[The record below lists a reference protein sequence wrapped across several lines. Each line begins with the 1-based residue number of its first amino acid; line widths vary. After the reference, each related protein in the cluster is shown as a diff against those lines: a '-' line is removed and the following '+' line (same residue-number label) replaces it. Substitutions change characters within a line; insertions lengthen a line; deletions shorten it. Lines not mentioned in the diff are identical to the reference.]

1 MCVAVRP
8 AQHADGQKVL
18 ERLFSICS
26 AHLPKHSVGP
36 ARWLGSYFSRSMKPL
51 SSSAVKW
58 KQQSAVRK
66 CISLAVIRGALSER
80 HAPSAGKITAGQI
93 VFATLSTCYFI
104 SQMEN
109 NNAGSGVWKQPSAAD
124 RASVDFY
131 KYLWSLYM
139 ESGFLKN
146 FWAQRKSAKRLIQ
159 YTMIDDKVA
168 DRQSIGYWGKSC
180 WISML
185 IKNKIKRREYFQSAG
200 RAGIF
205 QLTTVPP
212 PQSRV
217 N

>member
-1 MCVAVRP
+1 MHFTSQAVRMRVAVRP
-8 AQHADGQKVL
+8 AQHRDGQKVL

-36 ARWLGSYFSRSMKPL
+36 ARWLGSYFSRSMKPA

-109 NNAGSGVWKQPSAAD
+109 NNAGSGVWNQRSAAD
-124 RASVDFY
+124 RTSLDFY

-146 FWAQRKSAKRLIQ
+146 FWAAQRKSAKWLIQ
-159 YTMIDDKVA
+159 
-168 DRQSIGYWGKSC
+168 
-180 WISML
+180 
-185 IKNKIKRREYFQSAG
+185 
-200 RAGIF
+200 
-205 QLTTVPP
+205 
-212 PQSRV
+212 
-217 N
+217 